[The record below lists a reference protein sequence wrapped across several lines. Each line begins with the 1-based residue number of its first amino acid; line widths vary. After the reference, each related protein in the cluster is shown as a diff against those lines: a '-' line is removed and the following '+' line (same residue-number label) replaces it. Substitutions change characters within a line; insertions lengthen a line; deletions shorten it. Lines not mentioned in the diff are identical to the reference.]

1 MLNKKTLG
9 QVLIALAAIPAL
21 GQNSAPPILHLGST
35 DQTAQPVWVSAD
47 VALDENGNPRR
58 EFATLAGDELVA
70 LGERGA
76 PIPLELAPPGTLPTV
91 RNSYRREL
99 TAAESDALRLR
110 SSSIDALACPS
121 NDIMFG
127 HDWDTAIPATTISDR
142 TAVAEEVYLLVIE
155 SSESG
160 FVQRMPHTLLE
171 TRVQRV
177 FRSSTNVSEGERLL
191 VAYRF
196 ARFVRGNTLWCNV
209 DPAFNLRPQP
219 GDRLLLIRR
228 GAPQTLTTAGFRLVV
243 PDEYEAVLGRPDDTV
258 VWSRSLRRLDPQ
270 TAVEVESFPE
280 LLGLI
285 ESASGKPR
293 AEGPRP

>member
-1 MLNKKTLG
+1 MLRSMIVG
-9 QVLIALAAIPAL
+9 QILIAIASIPAQ
-21 GQNSAPPILHLGST
+21 GQSSVPPILRLDST
-35 DQTAQPVWVSAD
+35 DLTAPPVWVSAD

-70 LGERGA
+70 LDERGV
-76 PIPLELAPPGTLPTV
+76 PMPLELAPPGTLPTV
-91 RNSYRREL
+91 RNSYRRQL
-99 TAAESDALRLR
+99 TASESDALRLR
-110 SSSIDALACPS
+110 SSSIEVLDCPS

-127 HDWDTAIPATTISDR
+127 HDWDTAISATTISER
-142 TAVAEEVYLLVIE
+142 TARAEEVYLLEIKAVE
-155 SSESG
+155 NG

-177 FRSSTNVSEGERLL
+177 LRSSANVSEGDRLL

-196 ARFVRGNTLWCNV
+196 ARFVRGNTLWCNI

-219 GDRLLLIRR
+219 GDRILLIRR
-228 GAPQTLTTAGFRLVV
+228 GAPHTLTTAGFRLVV

-285 ESASGKPR
+285 ESAAGKSR